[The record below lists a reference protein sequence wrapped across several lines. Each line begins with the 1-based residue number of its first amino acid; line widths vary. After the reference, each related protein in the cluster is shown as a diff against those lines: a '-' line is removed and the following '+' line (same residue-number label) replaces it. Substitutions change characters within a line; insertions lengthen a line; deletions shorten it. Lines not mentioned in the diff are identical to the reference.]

1 MRGILYQLRLRR
13 ALNAM
18 STGEHAIA
26 RKIWKKLSKG
36 NPNAHGMRH
45 NIALTYIGEERYAE
59 AEPLLFDEIEDFG
72 DYYPRLRAL
81 ADMYYAWGKGSAA
94 NEWYRKVAQR
104 DDCPDSERKLI
115 QRRIE
120 LTSNDAL
127 YSDVL
132 KSLEDVRKGNA
143 LLAQDQWQ
151 EAREC
156 FRRAS
161 ELDPTNIQAMNNIG
175 TIELNHNEDPEAAK
189 AWFEKALNWSDIS
202 WLRKNL
208 ALAEKA
214 IQL

>member
-18 STGEHAIA
+18 STGEHAVA

-59 AEPLLFDEIEDFG
+59 AEPLLFGEIEDFG
-72 DYYPRLRAL
+72 EYYPRLRAL
-81 ADMYYAWGKGSAA
+81 ADMYYSWGKRSAA
-94 NEWYRKVAQR
+94 HEWYKKIDQR

-115 QRRIE
+115 QKRVE
-120 LTSNDAL
+120 LSFEDSL

-132 KSLEDVRKGNA
+132 ESLEHVREGNA
-143 LLAQDQWQ
+143 LLEKEQWQ
-151 EAREC
+151 EARES
-156 FRRAS
+156 FRKAS

-175 TIELNHNEDPEAAK
+175 TIELNNNDDPKAARD
-189 AWFEKALNWSDIS
+189 WFKKALEWSDVP

-208 ALAEKA
+208 SLAEKA
-214 IQL
+214 IEL